1 MRQTAF
7 LLIQQP
13 AASICMPGDSPPTL
27 WGTNSHEEQGLLDRY
42 EEYLESILDS
52 TEEFH
57 EIEDII
63 LRHAT
68 LQATNTDL
76 MEQQQ
81 RVTDLAEQ
89 SRCILSTAGLNKR
102 VKWRHW
108 TFICPGKLNTPFTTG
123 DASDICV
130 NTEPSYKGSA
140 GQKL

>member
-1 MRQTAF
+1 MV
-7 LLIQQP
+7 
-13 AASICMPGDSPPTL
+13 
-27 WGTNSHEEQGLLDRY
+27 RY

-57 EIEDII
+57 EIEDIM

-89 SRCILSTAGLNKR
+89 SRCILSAAGLNKR
-102 VKWRHW
+102 VKWCHW

-130 NTEPSYKGSA
+130 STEPSYKGSA